1 MSIVA
6 TTSVADF
13 FHELVSDAMRSRG
26 VSASD
31 AARSYVIALLTDLA
45 KPGSPVER
53 TLERPLT
60 LLLDEALHTP
70 EVGERFERLRI
81 LGDGVLYTSGFF
93 ADHFEARGV
102 DTSYVIGIGRTA
114 YDSAGALIR
123 TRSSGR
129 SLEEQARSIDIFA
142 ELAAGFANFVEV
154 IGEVANAT
162 IASGVATSRGLVK
175 LYERWL
181 KTRSGKLAEALSSHG
196 FVAPRGGGRV
206 LS

>member
-1 MSIVA
+1 MSILA

-13 FHELVSDAMRSRG
+13 FEEVVEDAMKSRG
-26 VSASD
+26 LKASEG
-31 AARSYVIALLTDLA
+31 ATSYVVALLAELA

-60 LLLDEALHTP
+60 LLLDEALHTS
-70 EVGERFERLRI
+70 VLADRFEKLRT
-81 LGDGVLYTSGFF
+81 LGDGVLYSSGFF

-102 DTSYVIGIGRTA
+102 DTKYVISIGRTA
-114 YDSAGALIR
+114 YESAGSLLR
-123 TRSSGR
+123 GGEKLEDSSV
-129 SLEEQARSIDIFA
+129 DIFG
-142 ELAAGFANFVEV
+142 ELAKDFSAFVPV
-154 IGEVANAT
+154 LTEVANAT
-162 IASGVATSRGLVK
+162 VAKSVATSRGVLK

-181 KTRSGKLAEALSSHG
+181 KTRNERLGDALASQG